1 MVHYLLNKI
10 INHFVSHFANQND
23 KVQIDCLIMVIDPI
37 NLSQLTKWFLLH
49 LSFWVFF
56 IKKISKKTMNCNS
69 TTYLSIYLS
78 IDLSTY
84 LPH

>member
-49 LSFWVFF
+49 LSFWVSLM
-56 IKKISKKTMNCNS
+56 KKLSKKTMNCNS
-69 TTYLSIYLS
+69 TIYLNIYLS

-84 LPH
+84 LPR